1 VDFKNTIVIM
11 TSNAP
16 KEELP
21 RLFRPEFLN
30 RVDEIIVFHRLTEE
44 HLKKIVDIQLES
56 LKVRLGERHITLTLT
71 DAARERLIRIG
82 YDPAFGARPLK
93 RAIQKEI
100 ETPLARK
107 LVAGEIHDGQKVLVD
122 EKNREMKFE
131 VETLAHA

>member
-1 VDFKNTIVIM
+1 M

-16 KEELP
+16 KDELS

-44 HLKKIVDIQLES
+44 HLKKIVDIQLAT
-56 LKVRLGERHITLTLT
+56 LKTRLAERHISIDLTE
-71 DAARERLIRIG
+71 AARERLIQVG

-107 LVAGEIHDGQKVLVD
+107 LVSGEVHDGQTVRID
-122 EKNREMKFE
+122 EKNREMTFE
-131 VETLAHA
+131 VETLAHV